1 VSQAPLDPAELEAI
15 QAAMRE
21 ASSAPSRSHGRHPE
35 EVSPLAL
42 IVEDREA
49 ESARPAAM
57 RIGER
62 WVKEATAR
70 LKGALRAEVEVRV
83 AGAEILHGES
93 LHDGLASAWLL
104 SLAVDGRPAPALL
117 AASGKMLATVAGV
130 LSGAV
135 LKEDHTADTSSDDGT
150 PERPPSPATI
160 RIFQPVGDKLAAA
173 LTDAWREEQSTTVLR
188 DARPDQI
195 EIARRALLEA
205 DVVVALTMQVTGC
218 TTGRIRLLARPA
230 TLVRPP
236 TPVEAVAA
244 APGALEAALGRV
256 PVEIRVELGRTC
268 LTVRELEK
276 LTVGTVLTLP
286 QFIDDPLPIS
296 CGGVIKA
303 YGRPV
308 VSRGVLA
315 VQIERVFTSKGKR
328 AA

>member
-1 VSQAPLDPAELEAI
+1 MSQAPLDPAELEAI

-21 ASSAPSRSHGRHPE
+21 AASAPSRAHTRHPE

-42 IVEDREA
+42 IVDDREA

-70 LKGALRAEVEVRV
+70 LRSALRADVEVRV

-93 LHDGLASAWLL
+93 LRDGLASAWLL

-117 AASGKMLATVAGV
+117 AASGKMLATVAGA
-130 LSGAV
+130 LCGAV
-135 LKEDHTADTSSDDGT
+135 LKEDAIAEPDDGT

-160 RIFQPVGDKLAAA
+160 RIFHPVGEKLAAA
-173 LTDAWREEQSTTVLR
+173 LADAWREEQSTAVAR
-188 DARPDQI
+188 DARLDQI
-195 EIARRALLEA
+195 ESARRALLEA
-205 DVVVALTMQVTGC
+205 DVVVALTMQISGC
-218 TTGRIRLLARPA
+218 TSGRIRLLARPA

-236 TPVEAVAA
+236 MPVEAVPA
-244 APGALEAALGRV
+244 APGALESALGRV

>member
-1 VSQAPLDPAELEAI
+1 MSQAPLDPAELEAI

-21 ASSAPSRSHGRHPE
+21 ASSAPNRAHARHPE

-42 IVEDREA
+42 IVDDREA

-70 LKGALRAEVEVRV
+70 LKSALRGEVEVRV

-93 LHDGLASAWLL
+93 LRDGLASAWLL

-117 AASGKMLATVAGV
+117 AASGRMLATVAGA
-130 LSGAV
+130 LCGAV
-135 LKEDHTADTSSDDGT
+135 LKEDAVADPDDGA

-160 RIFQPVGDKLAAA
+160 RIFHPVGEKLAAA
-173 LTDAWREEQSTTVLR
+173 LTDAWREEQSTAVAR
-188 DARPDQI
+188 DARLDQI
-195 EIARRALLEA
+195 ESARRALLEA
-205 DVVVALTMQVTGC
+205 DVVVALTMQISGC
-218 TTGRIRLLARPA
+218 TSGRLRLLARPA

-236 TPVEAVAA
+236 MPVEAVPA